1 MEVALKGVNDA
12 IKDATDDII
21 NNKPKEVIERIEKDK
36 EERKKKS
43 YLIAKAL
50 HQFMWASILASVASQ
65 IAMTTDAIVVSQ
77 FIGPEAISAINLTM
91 PVVIFFNFLMMLF
104 GMGGTVLVARSLG
117 ERDAQTANKIF
128 TSTLIGLI
136 VVGVFFSALLLFFSP
151 QVASFI
157 TNDTPVVY
165 TLSLR
170 YLRIMLLGTTITIL
184 FMTITNFIKTDGN
197 PKLVMKAVLVSSV
210 VNLFFDILF
219 IAILK
224 TGIEGSAWA
233 SIIGSVTA
241 LLLCSRHFQSANNS
255 YHWQLELKQCHQYIL
270 KGVKMGF
277 PMGINTLLLGI
288 STYAINS
295 IILSSL
301 GTEGIFA
308 WAVCFQLFVIQQM
321 VLSGIATSIYSIGG
335 LLIGE
340 KDIMGLRI
348 LTNKVM
354 KYICLSLLVITLFVM
369 ITPESIGRLFT
380 SDPIQSEGMFYSAL
394 RIYALLLIPYAI
406 AVVYRILYQILGY
419 WSLSTVMSIVQMG
432 CMVLFVGLLAWIKP
446 EWLWWGFP
454 VSGLFLLGIYLVVT
468 LVIHH
473 KNPDAEVMTLIPKT
487 DDGQSLNFS
496 VKYNND
502 DVQQALE
509 NILSF
514 LESCNIESSTSFQIN
529 LCCEELMYNIVTYAV
544 NKDADKHLFDVHI
557 VCRKDTVSV
566 LIKDDGKPFN
576 PILKSVSF
584 NEDGDGL
591 GLALVNTMAD
601 MKYKFMYNQNVVF
614 LTFMR
619 PNSHQ

>member
-1 MEVALKGVNDA
+1 MKGQ
-12 IKDATDDII
+12 
-21 NNKPKEVIERIEKDK
+21 
-36 EERKKKS
+36 EEGKKKG

-65 IAMTTDAIVVSQ
+65 IAITTDAIVVSQ
-77 FIGPEAISAINLTM
+77 FIGPEAISAINLTI

-104 GMGGTVLVARSLG
+104 GMGGSVLVAKSLG
-117 ERDAQTANKIF
+117 ERDAETTNKVF
-128 TSTLIGLI
+128 TSTLIGLV
-136 VVGVFFSALLLFFSP
+136 VVGVFFSALLLIFSP

-170 YLRIMLLGTTITIL
+170 YLRIMLLGTTISIL
-184 FMTITNFIKTDGN
+184 FMTVTNFIKTDGN
-197 PKLVMKAVLVSSV
+197 PRLVMNAVLVSSLL
-210 VNLFFDILF
+210 NLVFDILF

-241 LLLCSRHFQSANNS
+241 LLLCSRHFRSANNS
-255 YHWQLELKQCHQYIL
+255 YHWQVETKQCHQYIL
-270 KGVKMGF
+270 KGVMMGF

-301 GTEGIFA
+301 GTDGIFA
-308 WAVCFQLFVIQQM
+308 WAICFQLFIILQM

-340 KDIMGLRI
+340 KDIEGLRL

-354 KYICLSLLVITLFVM
+354 KYICMSLLVITLFVL
-369 ITPESIGRLFT
+369 ITPESIGWLFA
-380 SDPIQSEGMFYSAL
+380 SKNIQSEDMFHSAL

-419 WSLSTVMSIVQMG
+419 WSLSVVMSIVQMG
-432 CMVLFVGLLAWIKP
+432 SMVLFVGLLAWVRP

-454 VSGLFLLGIYLVVT
+454 VSGLFLLIIYLAVT
-468 LVIHH
+468 WVIHH
-473 KNPDAEVMTLIPKT
+473 KNPDVEIMTLIPQGE
-487 DDGQSLNFS
+487 DGQSLNFS
-496 VKYNND
+496 VKYQNE
-502 DVQQALE
+502 DVQLALE
-509 NILSF
+509 NISTF
-514 LESCNIESSTSFQIN
+514 LEACDIDLATSYQIN

-544 NKDADKHLFDVHI
+544 NKDVDKHLFDVHI
-557 VCRKDTVSV
+557 VCLKETVSV

-576 PILKSVSF
+576 PILTNVSF

-591 GLALVNTMAD
+591 GLALVNTIAD
-601 MKYKFMYNQNVVF
+601 IKYKFMYNQNVVF
-614 LTFMR
+614 LTFKR
-619 PNSHQ
+619 EELS

>member
-1 MEVALKGVNDA
+1 MRNQ
-12 IKDATDDII
+12 
-21 NNKPKEVIERIEKDK
+21 
-36 EERKKKS
+36 EERQKKG
-43 YLIAKAL
+43 YLIVKAL
-50 HQFMWASILASVASQ
+50 HQFMWASILASLASQ

-136 VVGVFFSALLLFFSP
+136 VVGVFFSALLLIFSP

-219 IAILK
+219 IAILR

-340 KDIMGLRI
+340 KDNMGLRI

-619 PNSHQ
+619 PISHQ

>member
-1 MEVALKGVNDA
+1 MKGQ
-12 IKDATDDII
+12 
-21 NNKPKEVIERIEKDK
+21 
-36 EERKKKS
+36 EEGKKKD

-65 IAMTTDAIVVSQ
+65 IAITTDAIVVSQ
-77 FIGPEAISAINLTM
+77 FIGPEAISAVNLTM

-104 GMGGTVLVARSLG
+104 GMGGSVLVARSLG
-117 ERDAQTANKIF
+117 ERDAQTTNKIF
-128 TSTLIGLI
+128 SSTLIGLI
-136 VVGVFFSALLLFFSP
+136 IVGVFFSALLLIFSP

-197 PKLVMKAVLVSSV
+197 PQLVMKAVLVSSV
-210 VNLFFDILF
+210 VNLILDILF
-219 IAILK
+219 IAVLK

-241 LLLCSRHFQSANNS
+241 LLLCSRHFRSANNS
-255 YHWQLELKQCHQYIL
+255 YHWQLEFKQCHQYIL
-270 KGVKMGF
+270 KGVMMGF

-288 STYAINS
+288 SIYAINN
-295 IILSSL
+295 IILSNL
-301 GTEGIFA
+301 GTDGIFA
-308 WAVCFQLFVIQQM
+308 WAICFQLFIILQM

-340 KDIMGLRI
+340 KDIVGLRL

-354 KYICLSLLVITLFVM
+354 KYICLSLLVLTLFVL
-369 ITPESIGRLFT
+369 ITPESIGWLFA
-380 SDPIQSEGMFYSAL
+380 SKNIQSEDMFHNAL

-419 WSLSTVMSIVQMG
+419 WLLSVVMSIVQMG
-432 CMVLFVGLLAWIKP
+432 GMILFVGLLAWIRP

-454 VSGLFLLGIYLVVT
+454 VSGLVLLAIYWVAT
-468 LVIHH
+468 CVIHH
-473 KNPDAEVMTLIPKT
+473 RNPDAQVMTLLPQAA
-487 DDGQSLNFS
+487 DAQSLNFS
-496 VKYNND
+496 VKYQNE

-509 NILSF
+509 IISTF
-514 LESCNIESSTSFQIN
+514 LESCDIEPATSFQIN

-544 NKDADKHLFDVHI
+544 NKDADKHLFDVHV
-557 VCRKDTVSV
+557 VCHKETVSV

-576 PILKSVSF
+576 PILKTVSF

-601 MKYKFMYNQNVVF
+601 IKYKFMYNQNVVF
-614 LTFMR
+614 LTFKREQTM
-619 PNSHQ
+619 

>member
-1 MEVALKGVNDA
+1 MKGQ
-12 IKDATDDII
+12 
-21 NNKPKEVIERIEKDK
+21 
-36 EERKKKS
+36 EEGKKKD

-65 IAMTTDAIVVSQ
+65 IAITTDAIVVSQ
-77 FIGPEAISAINLTM
+77 FIGPEAISAVNLTM

-104 GMGGTVLVARSLG
+104 GMGGSVLVARSLG
-117 ERDAQTANKIF
+117 ERDAQTTNKIF
-128 TSTLIGLI
+128 SSTLIGLI
-136 VVGVFFSALLLFFSP
+136 IVGVFFSALLLIFSP

-170 YLRIMLLGTTITIL
+170 YLRIMLLGTTTTIL

-197 PKLVMKAVLVSSV
+197 PQLVMKAVLVSSV
-210 VNLFFDILF
+210 VNLILDILF
-219 IAILK
+219 IAVLK

-241 LLLCSRHFQSANNS
+241 LLLCSRHFRSANNS
-255 YHWQLELKQCHQYIL
+255 YHWQLEFKQCHQYIL
-270 KGVKMGF
+270 KGVMMGF

-288 STYAINS
+288 SIYAINN
-295 IILSSL
+295 IILSNL
-301 GTEGIFA
+301 GTDGIFA
-308 WAVCFQLFVIQQM
+308 WAICFQLFIILQM

-340 KDIMGLRI
+340 KDIVGLRL

-354 KYICLSLLVITLFVM
+354 KYICLSLLVLTLFVL
-369 ITPESIGRLFT
+369 ITPESIGWLFA
-380 SDPIQSEGMFYSAL
+380 SKNIQSEDMFHNAL

-406 AVVYRILYQILGY
+406 A
-419 WSLSTVMSIVQMG
+419 
-432 CMVLFVGLLAWIKP
+432 FVGLLAWIRP

-454 VSGLFLLGIYLVVT
+454 VSGLVLLAVYWVAT
-468 LVIHH
+468 CVIHH
-473 KNPDAEVMTLIPKT
+473 RNPDAQVMTLLPQAA
-487 DDGQSLNFS
+487 DAQSLNFS
-496 VKYNND
+496 VKYQNE

-509 NILSF
+509 NISTF
-514 LESCNIESSTSFQIN
+514 LESCDIEPATSFQIN

-544 NKDADKHLFDVHI
+544 NKDADKHLFDVHV
-557 VCRKDTVSV
+557 VCHKETVSV

-576 PILKSVSF
+576 PILKTVSF

-601 MKYKFMYNQNVVF
+601 IKYKFMYNQNVVF
-614 LTFMR
+614 LTFKREQTM
-619 PNSHQ
+619 

>member
-1 MEVALKGVNDA
+1 MKGQG
-12 IKDATDDII
+12 
-21 NNKPKEVIERIEKDK
+21 EG
-36 EERKKKS
+36 KKKD

-91 PVVIFFNFLMMLF
+91 PVVIFFNFLTMLF
-104 GMGGTVLVARSLG
+104 GMGGSVLVAKSLG
-117 ERDAQTANKIF
+117 ERDAQTTNYVF

-136 VVGVFFSALLLFFSP
+136 LVGVFFSALLLFFSP

-165 TLSLR
+165 ALSLR
-170 YLRIMLLGTTITIL
+170 YMRIMLLGTTFMIL

-197 PKLVMKAVLVSSV
+197 PQLVMKAVLVSSL
-210 VNLFFDILF
+210 VNLIFDILF

-233 SIIGSVTA
+233 SIIGNVTA
-241 LLLCSRHFQSANNS
+241 LLLCSRYFKSANNS
-255 YHWQLELKQCHQYIL
+255 YHWQVKIKQCHQYIL
-270 KGVKMGF
+270 QGVKMGF

-301 GTEGIFA
+301 GTDGIFA
-308 WAVCFQLFVIQQM
+308 WAVCFQLFVILQM
-321 VLSGIATSIYSIGG
+321 VLGGIASSIYSIGG

-340 KDIMGLRI
+340 KDILGLRL
-348 LTNKVM
+348 LTNKVL
-354 KYICLSLLVITLFVM
+354 KYICLSLLVITLFVL
-369 ITPESIGRLFT
+369 ITPESIGWLFS
-380 SDPIQSEGMFYSAL
+380 SDHIPSEEMFMNAL

-419 WSLSTVMSIVQMG
+419 WSLSVVMSIVQMG
-432 CMVLFVGLLAWIKP
+432 GMILFVGLTAWVRP

-454 VSGLFLLGIYLVVT
+454 VSGLFLLAVYLIVT
-468 LVIHH
+468 WGIHH
-473 KNPDAEVMTLIPKT
+473 RNPDAEVMTLLPQAS
-487 DDGQSLNFS
+487 DAQSLNFS
-496 VKYNND
+496 VRYQNE

-509 NILSF
+509 NISTF
-514 LESCNIESSTSFQIN
+514 LESCDIEPATSFQIN

-544 NKDADKHLFDVHI
+544 NIDADKHLFDVHI
-557 VCRKDTVSV
+557 VCHKETVSV

-576 PILKSVSF
+576 PILQTVSF

-614 LTFMR
+614 LTFNR
-619 PNSHQ
+619 EQTL

>member
-1 MEVALKGVNDA
+1 MKG
-12 IKDATDDII
+12 
-21 NNKPKEVIERIEKDK
+21 PEEDK
-36 EERKKKS
+36 NKKKD

-50 HQFMWASILASVASQ
+50 HKFMWASILASVASQ

-104 GMGGTVLVARSLG
+104 GMGGSVLVAKSLG
-117 ERDAQTANKIF
+117 ERDAQTTNNVF
-128 TSTLIGLI
+128 TSTLIGLV
-136 VVGVFFSALLLFFSP
+136 VVGVFFSALLLIFSP

-197 PKLVMKAVLVSSV
+197 PQLVMKAVLVSSL
-210 VNLFFDILF
+210 VNLIFDILF
-219 IAILK
+219 IAVLK

-255 YHWQLELKQCHQYIL
+255 YHWQVELKRCHQFIL
-270 KGVKMGF
+270 QGVKMGF

-295 IILSSL
+295 IILSHL
-301 GTEGIFA
+301 GADGIFA

-321 VLSGIATSIYSIGG
+321 VLGGIATAIYSIGG

-340 KDIMGLRI
+340 KDIVGLRL

-354 KYICLSLLVITLFVM
+354 KYVCLSLLAFTLFVL
-369 ITPESIGRLFT
+369 ITPESIGWLFA
-380 SDPIQSEGMFYSAL
+380 SKQIQSEGMLYSAL

-419 WSLSTVMSIVQMG
+419 WSLSVVMSIVQMG
-432 CMVLFVGLLAWIKP
+432 SMILFVGLLAWVRP
-446 EWLWWGFP
+446 DWLWWGFP
-454 VSGLFLLGIYLVVT
+454 ISGLFLLVVYLVVT

-473 KNPDAEVMTLIPKT
+473 KNPDAEVMTLIPQAE
-487 DDGQSLNFS
+487 DGQSLNFS
-496 VKYNND
+496 VRYQNE

-509 NILSF
+509 NISVF
-514 LESCNIESSTSFQIN
+514 LESCDIEPATSFQIN

-544 NKDADKHLFDVHI
+544 NKDTDKHLFDVHI
-557 VCRKDTVSV
+557 VCHKETVSV

-576 PILKSVSF
+576 PILKTVSF

-601 MKYKFMYNQNVVF
+601 IKYKFMYNQNVVF
-614 LTFMR
+614 LTFKR
-619 PNSHQ
+619 EQSI

>member
-1 MEVALKGVNDA
+1 MVG
-12 IKDATDDII
+12 
-21 NNKPKEVIERIEKDK
+21 K
-36 EERKKKS
+36 EERKKKD

-419 WSLSTVMSIVQMG
+419 WSLSVVTSIAQMG
-432 CMVLFVGLLAWIKP
+432 CMVLFVGLLAWVKP

-454 VSGLFLLGIYLVVT
+454 ISVFFLLGIYLVVT

>member
-1 MEVALKGVNDA
+1 MRNQ
-12 IKDATDDII
+12 
-21 NNKPKEVIERIEKDK
+21 
-36 EERKKKS
+36 EERKKKG

-77 FIGPEAISAINLTM
+77 FIGPEAISAINLTI

-104 GMGGTVLVARSLG
+104 GMGGSVLVAKSLG
-117 ERDAQTANKIF
+117 ERDAETTNKVF
-128 TSTLIGLI
+128 TSTLIGLV
-136 VVGVFFSALLLFFSP
+136 VVGVFFSALLLIFSP

-170 YLRIMLLGTTITIL
+170 YLRIMLLGTTISIL
-184 FMTITNFIKTDGN
+184 FMTVTNFIKTDGN
-197 PKLVMKAVLVSSV
+197 PKLVMKAVITSSI
-210 VNLFFDILF
+210 VNLLFDILF

-241 LLLCSRHFQSANNS
+241 LLLCSRHFRSANNS
-255 YHWQLELKQCHQYIL
+255 YHWQVETKQCHQYIL
-270 KGVKMGF
+270 KGVMMGF

-301 GTEGIFA
+301 GADGIFA
-308 WAVCFQLFVIQQM
+308 WAICFQLFIILQM

-340 KDIMGLRI
+340 KDIEGLRL

-354 KYICLSLLVITLFVM
+354 KYICMSLLVITLFVL
-369 ITPESIGRLFT
+369 ISPESIGWLFA
-380 SDPIQSEGMFYSAL
+380 SKHIQSEGMFLNAL

-419 WSLSTVMSIVQMG
+419 WSLSVVLSIVQMG
-432 CMVLFVGLLAWIKP
+432 SMVLFVGLLAWIRP

-454 VSGLFLLGIYLVVT
+454 VSGLFLLAIYLVVT

-473 KNPDAEVMTLIPKT
+473 QHPDTEVMTLIPQAE
-487 DDGQSLNFS
+487 DGQSLNFS
-496 VKYNND
+496 VKYKEE

-509 NILSF
+509 NISTF
-514 LESCNIESSTSFQIN
+514 LETCDIEPATSFQIN

-544 NKDADKHLFDVHI
+544 NKDTDKHLFDVHI
-557 VCRKDTVSV
+557 VCHKETVSV

-576 PILKSVSF
+576 PTLTTVSF

-601 MKYKFMYNQNVVF
+601 IKYKFMYNQNVVF
-614 LTFMR
+614 LTFNR
-619 PNSHQ
+619 EQTS

>member
-1 MEVALKGVNDA
+1 MKGQ
-12 IKDATDDII
+12 
-21 NNKPKEVIERIEKDK
+21 
-36 EERKKKS
+36 EEGKKKD

-50 HQFMWASILASVASQ
+50 HKFMWASILASMASQ

-77 FIGPEAISAINLTM
+77 FIGPEAISAVNLTM

-104 GMGGTVLVARSLG
+104 GMGGSVLVARSLG
-117 ERDAQTANKIF
+117 ERDAQTTNYVF
-128 TSTLIGLI
+128 TSTLIGLV
-136 VVGVFFSALLLFFSP
+136 VVGVFFSSLLLFFSP

-170 YLRIMLLGTTITIL
+170 YLHIMLLGTTITIL

-197 PKLVMKAVLVSSV
+197 PQLVMKAVFISSL
-210 VNLFFDILF
+210 VNLIFDILF
-219 IAILK
+219 IVILK

-233 SIIGSVTA
+233 SIIGTVTA
-241 LLLCSRHFQSANNS
+241 LLLCSRHFRSANNS
-255 YHWQLELKQCHQYIL
+255 YHWQMDSKRCHQFIL

-301 GTEGIFA
+301 GTDGIFA
-308 WAVCFQLFVIQQM
+308 WAICFQLFVIQQM
-321 VLSGIATSIYSIGG
+321 VLGGIATSIYSIGG

-340 KDIMGLRI
+340 KDIVGLRL

-369 ITPESIGRLFT
+369 VTPESIGWLFA
-380 SDPIQSEGMFYSAL
+380 SKQIQSEGMLYSAL

-419 WSLSTVMSIVQMG
+419 WSLSVVMSIVQMG
-432 CMVLFVGLLAWIKP
+432 GMILFVGLLAWLNP

-454 VSGLFLLGIYLVVT
+454 VSGLFLLGVYFVVT
-468 LVIHH
+468 WVIHH
-473 KNPDAEVMTLIPKT
+473 RNPEAEVMTLIPQAA
-487 DDGQSLNFS
+487 DAQSLNFS
-496 VKYNND
+496 VKYQNE

-509 NILSF
+509 NISMF
-514 LESCNIESSTSFQIN
+514 LESCDIEPATSFQIN

-557 VCRKDTVSV
+557 VCHKETVSV

-576 PILKSVSF
+576 PILKTVSF

-614 LTFMR
+614 LTFKREQTM
-619 PNSHQ
+619 

>member
-1 MEVALKGVNDA
+1 MKGQ
-12 IKDATDDII
+12 
-21 NNKPKEVIERIEKDK
+21 
-36 EERKKKS
+36 EEGKKKD

-65 IAMTTDAIVVSQ
+65 IAITTDAIVVSQ
-77 FIGPEAISAINLTM
+77 FIGPEAISAVNLTM

-104 GMGGTVLVARSLG
+104 GMGGSVLVARSLG
-117 ERDAQTANKIF
+117 ERDAQTTNKIF
-128 TSTLIGLI
+128 SSTLIGLI
-136 VVGVFFSALLLFFSP
+136 IVGVFFSALLLIFSP

-170 YLRIMLLGTTITIL
+170 YLRIMLLGTTTTIL

-197 PKLVMKAVLVSSV
+197 PQLVMKAVLVSSV
-210 VNLFFDILF
+210 VNLILDILF
-219 IAILK
+219 IAVLK

-241 LLLCSRHFQSANNS
+241 LLLCSRHFRSANNS
-255 YHWQLELKQCHQYIL
+255 YHWQLEFKQCHQYIL
-270 KGVKMGF
+270 KGVMMGF

-288 STYAINS
+288 SIYAINN
-295 IILSSL
+295 IILSNL
-301 GTEGIFA
+301 GTDGIFA
-308 WAVCFQLFVIQQM
+308 WAICFQLFIILQM

-340 KDIMGLRI
+340 KDIVGLRL

-354 KYICLSLLVITLFVM
+354 KYICLSLLVLTLFVL
-369 ITPESIGRLFT
+369 ITPESIGWLFA
-380 SDPIQSEGMFYSAL
+380 SKNIQSEDMFHNAL

-419 WSLSTVMSIVQMG
+419 WLLSVVMSIVQMG
-432 CMVLFVGLLAWIKP
+432 GMILFVGLLAWIRP

-454 VSGLFLLGIYLVVT
+454 VSGLVLLAVYWVAT
-468 LVIHH
+468 WVIHH
-473 KNPDAEVMTLIPKT
+473 RNPDAQVMTLLPQAA
-487 DDGQSLNFS
+487 DAQSLNFS
-496 VKYNND
+496 VKYQNE

-509 NILSF
+509 NISMF
-514 LESCNIESSTSFQIN
+514 LESCDIEPATSFQIN

-544 NKDADKHLFDVHI
+544 NKDADKHLFDVHV
-557 VCRKDTVSV
+557 VCHKETVSV

-576 PILKSVSF
+576 PILKTVSF

-601 MKYKFMYNQNVVF
+601 IKYKFMYNQNVVF
-614 LTFMR
+614 LTFNR
-619 PNSHQ
+619 EQTS

>member
-1 MEVALKGVNDA
+1 MV
-12 IKDATDDII
+12 
-21 NNKPKEVIERIEKDK
+21 DK

-419 WSLSTVMSIVQMG
+419 WSLSVVTSIAQMG
-432 CMVLFVGLLAWIKP
+432 CMVLFVGLLAWVKP

-454 VSGLFLLGIYLVVT
+454 ISVFFLLGIYLVVT

-576 PILKSVSF
+576 PILKTVSF

>member
-1 MEVALKGVNDA
+1 MKGQ
-12 IKDATDDII
+12 
-21 NNKPKEVIERIEKDK
+21 
-36 EERKKKS
+36 EEGKKKD

-65 IAMTTDAIVVSQ
+65 IAITTDAIVVSQ
-77 FIGPEAISAINLTM
+77 FIGPEAISAVNLTM

-104 GMGGTVLVARSLG
+104 GMGGSVLVAKSLG
-117 ERDAQTANKIF
+117 ERDAQTTNKVF
-128 TSTLIGLI
+128 SSTLIGLI
-136 VVGVFFSALLLFFSP
+136 IVGVFFSVLLLIFSP

-197 PKLVMKAVLVSSV
+197 PQLVMKAVLVSSV
-210 VNLFFDILF
+210 VNLILDILF
-219 IAILK
+219 IAVLK

-241 LLLCSRHFQSANNS
+241 LLLCCRHFRSANNS
-255 YHWQLELKQCHQYIL
+255 YHWQVELNHCHHYIM
-270 KGVKMGF
+270 KGVKTGF

-301 GTEGIFA
+301 GTDGIFA

-321 VLSGIATSIYSIGG
+321 VLGGIATSIYSIGG

-340 KDIMGLRI
+340 KDIVGLRL

-354 KYICLSLLVITLFVM
+354 KYICLSLLAFTLFVL
-369 ITPESIGRLFT
+369 ITPESIGWLFA
-380 SDPIQSEGMFYSAL
+380 SNNIQSDSMLHSAL
-394 RIYALLLIPYAI
+394 RIYSLLLIPYAI

-419 WSLSTVMSIVQMG
+419 WSLSVVMSIVQMG
-432 CMVLFVGLLAWIKP
+432 SMVLFVGLLAWVRP

-454 VSGLFLLGIYLVVT
+454 VSGLFLLVFYFVVT
-468 LVIHH
+468 WVIHH
-473 KNPDAEVMTLIPKT
+473 RNPNAEVMTLIPQAE
-487 DDGQSLNFS
+487 DGQSLNFS
-496 VKYNND
+496 VKYQNE
-502 DVQQALE
+502 DVQQALL
-509 NILSF
+509 NIVSF
-514 LESCNIESSTSFQIN
+514 LESCEIDPATSFQIN

-544 NKDADKHLFDVHI
+544 NKDADKHMFDVHV
-557 VCRKDTVSV
+557 VCLEYTVSV
-566 LIKDDGKPFN
+566 LLKDDGKPFN
-576 PILKSVSF
+576 PVLNTVSI

-591 GLALVNTMAD
+591 GLALVNTLAD
-601 MKYKFMYNQNVVF
+601 IKYKYMYNQNVVF
-614 LTFMR
+614 LTFNR
-619 PNSHQ
+619 EKSTINE

>member
-1 MEVALKGVNDA
+1 MKGQ
-12 IKDATDDII
+12 
-21 NNKPKEVIERIEKDK
+21 
-36 EERKKKS
+36 EEGKKKD

-65 IAMTTDAIVVSQ
+65 IAITTDAIVVSQ
-77 FIGPEAISAINLTM
+77 FIGPEAISAVNLTM

-104 GMGGTVLVARSLG
+104 GMGGSVLVARSLG
-117 ERDAQTANKIF
+117 ERDAQTTNKIF
-128 TSTLIGLI
+128 SSTLIGLI
-136 VVGVFFSALLLFFSP
+136 IVGVFFSALLLIFSP

-170 YLRIMLLGTTITIL
+170 YLRIMLLGTTTTIL

-197 PKLVMKAVLVSSV
+197 PQLVMKAVLVSSV
-210 VNLFFDILF
+210 VNLILDILF
-219 IAILK
+219 IAVLK

-241 LLLCSRHFQSANNS
+241 LLLCSRHFRSANNS
-255 YHWQLELKQCHQYIL
+255 YHWQLEFKQCHQYIL
-270 KGVKMGF
+270 KGVMMGF

-288 STYAINS
+288 SIYAINN
-295 IILSSL
+295 IILSNL
-301 GTEGIFA
+301 GTDGIFA
-308 WAVCFQLFVIQQM
+308 WAICFQLFIILQM

-340 KDIMGLRI
+340 KDIVGLRL

-354 KYICLSLLVITLFVM
+354 KYICLSLLVLTLFVL
-369 ITPESIGRLFT
+369 ITPESIGWLFA
-380 SDPIQSEGMFYSAL
+380 SKNIQSEDMFHNAL

-419 WSLSTVMSIVQMG
+419 WLLSVVMSIVQMG
-432 CMVLFVGLLAWIKP
+432 GMILFVGLLAWIRP

-454 VSGLFLLGIYLVVT
+454 VSGLVLLAIYWVAT
-468 LVIHH
+468 CVIHH
-473 KNPDAEVMTLIPKT
+473 RNPDAQVMTLLPQAA
-487 DDGQSLNFS
+487 DAQSLNFS
-496 VKYNND
+496 VKYQNE

-509 NILSF
+509 NISTF
-514 LESCNIESSTSFQIN
+514 LESCDIEPATSFQIN

-544 NKDADKHLFDVHI
+544 NKDADKHLFDVHV
-557 VCRKDTVSV
+557 VCHKETVSV

-576 PILKSVSF
+576 PILKTVSF

-601 MKYKFMYNQNVVF
+601 IKYKFMYNQNVVF
-614 LTFMR
+614 LTFKREQTM
-619 PNSHQ
+619 

>member
-1 MEVALKGVNDA
+1 MKSQ
-12 IKDATDDII
+12 
-21 NNKPKEVIERIEKDK
+21 
-36 EERKKKS
+36 EEGKKKD

-77 FIGPEAISAINLTM
+77 FIGPEAISAINLTI

-104 GMGGTVLVARSLG
+104 GMGGSVLVAKSLG
-117 ERDAQTANKIF
+117 ERDAQTANKVF
-128 TSTLIGLI
+128 TSTLIGLV
-136 VVGVFFSALLLFFSP
+136 VVGVFFSALLLIFSP

-184 FMTITNFIKTDGN
+184 FSTITNFIKTDGN
-197 PKLVMKAVLVSSV
+197 PKLVMKAVMVSSV
-210 VNLFFDILF
+210 INLILDILF
-219 IAILK
+219 IAVLK

-233 SIIGSVTA
+233 SIIGSVAA
-241 LLLCSRHFQSANNS
+241 LVLCSRHFKSANNS
-255 YHWQLELKQCHQYIL
+255 YHWQVELKRCHEYIM

-277 PMGINTLLLGI
+277 PMGINTLLLGV

-295 IILSSL
+295 IILSNL
-301 GTEGIFA
+301 GTDGIFA
-308 WAVCFQLFVIQQM
+308 WAVCFQLFI
-321 VLSGIATSIYSIGG
+321 SIGG

-340 KDIMGLRI
+340 KDIVGLRI
-348 LTNKVM
+348 LTNKVL
-354 KYICLSLLVITLFVM
+354 KYICLCLLAITLFVM
-369 ITPESIGRLFT
+369 ITPESIGWLFA
-380 SDPIQSEGMFYSAL
+380 SNSSQSEGMLHSAL
-394 RIYALLLIPYAI
+394 RIYALLLIPYAV

-419 WSLSTVMSIVQMG
+419 WSLSVVMSILQMG
-432 CMVLFVGLLAWIKP
+432 SMILFVGLTAWIKS

-454 VSGLFLLGIYLVVT
+454 VSGLFILIVYLVVT
-468 LVIHH
+468 LFIHH
-473 KNPDAEVMTLIPKT
+473 KNPNAEVMTLIPHT

-502 DVQQALE
+502 DVQQALD

-514 LESCNIESSTSFQIN
+514 LETCDIEPSTSFQIN

-544 NKDADKHLFDVHI
+544 NKDPDKHLFDVHI
-557 VCRKDTVSV
+557 VCHKDTVSV

-576 PILKSVSF
+576 PILKTVSF

-601 MKYKFMYNQNVVF
+601 IKYKFMYNQNVVF
-614 LTFMR
+614 LTFYR
-619 PNSHQ
+619 KKTA

>member
-1 MEVALKGVNDA
+1 MKGQ
-12 IKDATDDII
+12 
-21 NNKPKEVIERIEKDK
+21 
-36 EERKKKS
+36 EEGKKKD

-65 IAMTTDAIVVSQ
+65 IAITTDAIVVSQ
-77 FIGPEAISAINLTM
+77 FIGPEAISAVNLTM

-104 GMGGTVLVARSLG
+104 GMGGSVLVARSLG
-117 ERDAQTANKIF
+117 ERDAQTTNKIF
-128 TSTLIGLI
+128 SSTLIGLI
-136 VVGVFFSALLLFFSP
+136 IVGVFFSALLLIFSP

-170 YLRIMLLGTTITIL
+170 YLRIMLLGTTTTIL

-197 PKLVMKAVLVSSV
+197 PQLVMKAVLVSSV
-210 VNLFFDILF
+210 VNLILDILF
-219 IAILK
+219 IAVLK

-241 LLLCSRHFQSANNS
+241 LLLCSRHFRSANNS
-255 YHWQLELKQCHQYIL
+255 YHWQLEFKQCHQYIL
-270 KGVKMGF
+270 KGVMMGF

-288 STYAINS
+288 SIYAINN
-295 IILSSL
+295 IILSNL
-301 GTEGIFA
+301 GTDGIFA
-308 WAVCFQLFVIQQM
+308 WAICFQLFIILQM

-340 KDIMGLRI
+340 KDIVGLRL

-354 KYICLSLLVITLFVM
+354 KYICLSLLVLTLFVL
-369 ITPESIGRLFT
+369 ITPESIGWLFA
-380 SDPIQSEGMFYSAL
+380 SKNIQSEDMFHNAL

-419 WSLSTVMSIVQMG
+419 WLLSVVMSIVQMG
-432 CMVLFVGLLAWIKP
+432 GMILFVGLLAWIRP

-454 VSGLFLLGIYLVVT
+454 VSGLVLLAVYWVAT
-468 LVIHH
+468 CVIHH
-473 KNPDAEVMTLIPKT
+473 RNPDAQVMTLLPQAA
-487 DDGQSLNFS
+487 DAQSLNFS
-496 VKYNND
+496 VKYQNE

-509 NILSF
+509 NISTF
-514 LESCNIESSTSFQIN
+514 LESCDIEPATSFQIN

-544 NKDADKHLFDVHI
+544 NKDADKHLFDVHV
-557 VCRKDTVSV
+557 VCHKETVSV

-576 PILKSVSF
+576 PILKTVSF

-591 GLALVNTMAD
+591 KMATD
-601 MKYKFMYNQNVVF
+601 SDS
-614 LTFMR
+614 LW
-619 PNSHQ
+619 

>member
-1 MEVALKGVNDA
+1 MRNQ
-12 IKDATDDII
+12 
-21 NNKPKEVIERIEKDK
+21 
-36 EERKKKS
+36 EERQKKG

-77 FIGPEAISAINLTM
+77 FIGPEAISAINLTI

-104 GMGGTVLVARSLG
+104 GMGGSVLVAKSLG
-117 ERDAQTANKIF
+117 ERDAETTNKVF
-128 TSTLIGLI
+128 TSTLIGLV
-136 VVGVFFSALLLFFSP
+136 VVGVFFSALLLIFSP

-170 YLRIMLLGTTITIL
+170 YLRIMLLGTTISIL
-184 FMTITNFIKTDGN
+184 FMTVTNFIKTDGN
-197 PKLVMKAVLVSSV
+197 PRLVMNAVLVSSLL
-210 VNLFFDILF
+210 NLVFDILF

-241 LLLCSRHFQSANNS
+241 LLLCSRHFRSANNS
-255 YHWQLELKQCHQYIL
+255 YHWQLEFKQCHQYIL
-270 KGVKMGF
+270 KGVMMGF

-288 STYAINS
+288 SIYAINN
-295 IILSSL
+295 IILSNL
-301 GTEGIFA
+301 GTDGIFA
-308 WAVCFQLFVIQQM
+308 WAICFQLFIILQM

-340 KDIMGLRI
+340 KDIVGLRL

-354 KYICLSLLVITLFVM
+354 KYICLSLLVLTLFVL
-369 ITPESIGRLFT
+369 ITPESIGWLFA
-380 SDPIQSEGMFYSAL
+380 SKNIQSEDMFHNAL

-419 WSLSTVMSIVQMG
+419 WLLSVVMSIVQMG
-432 CMVLFVGLLAWIKP
+432 GMILFVGLLAWIRP

-454 VSGLFLLGIYLVVT
+454 VSGLVLLAVYWVAT
-468 LVIHH
+468 CVIHH
-473 KNPDAEVMTLIPKT
+473 RNPDAQVMTLLPQAA
-487 DDGQSLNFS
+487 DAQSLNFS
-496 VKYNND
+496 VKYQNE

-509 NILSF
+509 NISTF
-514 LESCNIESSTSFQIN
+514 LESCDIEPATSFQIN

-544 NKDADKHLFDVHI
+544 NKDADKHLFDVHV
-557 VCRKDTVSV
+557 VCHKETVSV

-576 PILKSVSF
+576 PILKTVSF

-601 MKYKFMYNQNVVF
+601 IKYKFMYNQNVVF
-614 LTFMR
+614 LTFKREQTM
-619 PNSHQ
+619 

>member
-1 MEVALKGVNDA
+1 MKSQ
-12 IKDATDDII
+12 
-21 NNKPKEVIERIEKDK
+21 
-36 EERKKKS
+36 EEGKKKD
-43 YLIAKAL
+43 YLITKAL

-77 FIGPEAISAINLTM
+77 FIGPEAISAINLTT
-91 PVVIFFNFLMMLF
+91 PVVIFFNFLMMLL
-104 GMGGTVLVARSLG
+104 GMGGSVLVARSLG

-128 TSTLIGLI
+128 SSTLIGVI
-136 VVGVFFSALLLFFSP
+136 AVGIFFSALLLIFSP

-165 TLSLR
+165 SLSLR
-170 YLRIMLLGTTITIL
+170 YLRIMLLGSTITIL
-184 FMTITNFIKTDGN
+184 FATITNFVKTDGN
-197 PKLVMKAVLVSSV
+197 PKIVMKAVLVNSV

-219 IAILK
+219 IVILK

-241 LLLCSRHFQSANNS
+241 LLLCSRHFKSANNS
-255 YHWQLELKQCHQYIL
+255 YHWQVELRQCHQYIL
-270 KGVKMGF
+270 KGVMMGF
-277 PMGINTLLLGI
+277 PMGINTLLLGV

-301 GTEGIFA
+301 GTDGIFA
-308 WAVCFQLFVIQQM
+308 WAICFQLFIILQM
-321 VLSGIATSIYSIGG
+321 VLGGIATSIYSIGG

-340 KDIMGLRI
+340 KDIVGLRI

-354 KYICLSLLVITLFVM
+354 KYVCLSLLAITLFVL
-369 ITPESIGRLFT
+369 ITPRSIGWLFA
-380 SDPIQSEGMFYSAL
+380 SQNVQSEELFLNSL
-394 RIYALLLIPYAI
+394 RIYSLILIPYAI

-419 WSLSTVMSIVQMG
+419 WSLSVVMSIAQMG
-432 CMVLFVGLLAWIKP
+432 SMVLFVGLLAWVKP

-454 VSGLFLLGIYLVVT
+454 ISGLFLLGVYLVVT

-473 KNPDAEVMTLIPKT
+473 KNPDAEVMTLIPQT
-487 DDGQSLNFS
+487 EDGQSLNFS

-514 LESCNIESSTSFQIN
+514 LETCDIEPSTSFQIN

-544 NKDADKHLFDVHI
+544 NKDTDKHLFDVHI
-557 VCRKDTVSV
+557 VCHKDTVSV

-614 LTFMR
+614 LTFNR
-619 PNSHQ
+619 QKTQ

>member
-1 MEVALKGVNDA
+1 MKGQ
-12 IKDATDDII
+12 
-21 NNKPKEVIERIEKDK
+21 
-36 EERKKKS
+36 EEGKKKD

-65 IAMTTDAIVVSQ
+65 IAITTDAIVVSQ
-77 FIGPEAISAINLTM
+77 FIGPEAISAVNLTM

-104 GMGGTVLVARSLG
+104 GMGGSVLVARSLG
-117 ERDAQTANKIF
+117 ERDAQTTNKIF
-128 TSTLIGLI
+128 SSTLIGLI
-136 VVGVFFSALLLFFSP
+136 IVGVFFSALLLIFSP

-170 YLRIMLLGTTITIL
+170 YLRIMLLGTTTTIL

-197 PKLVMKAVLVSSV
+197 PQLVMKAVLVSSV
-210 VNLFFDILF
+210 VNLILDILF
-219 IAILK
+219 IAVLK

-241 LLLCSRHFQSANNS
+241 LLLCSRHFRSANNS
-255 YHWQLELKQCHQYIL
+255 YHWQLEFKQCHQYIL
-270 KGVKMGF
+270 KGVMMGF

-288 STYAINS
+288 SIYAINN
-295 IILSSL
+295 IILSNL
-301 GTEGIFA
+301 GTDGIFA
-308 WAVCFQLFVIQQM
+308 WAICFQLFIILQM

-340 KDIMGLRI
+340 KDIVGLRL

-354 KYICLSLLVITLFVM
+354 KYICLSLLVLTLFVL
-369 ITPESIGRLFT
+369 ITPESIGWLFA
-380 SDPIQSEGMFYSAL
+380 SKNIQSEDMFHNAL

-419 WSLSTVMSIVQMG
+419 WLLSVVMSIVQMG
-432 CMVLFVGLLAWIKP
+432 GMILFVGLLAWIRP

-454 VSGLFLLGIYLVVT
+454 VSGLVLLAVYWVAT
-468 LVIHH
+468 CVIHH
-473 KNPDAEVMTLIPKT
+473 RNPDAQVMTLLPQAA
-487 DDGQSLNFS
+487 DAQSLNFS
-496 VKYNND
+496 VKYQNE

-509 NILSF
+509 NISTF
-514 LESCNIESSTSFQIN
+514 LESCDIEPATSFQIN

-544 NKDADKHLFDVHI
+544 NKDADKHLFDVHV
-557 VCRKDTVSV
+557 VCHKETVSV

-576 PILKSVSF
+576 PILKTVSF

-591 GLALVNTMAD
+591 GLALVNTIAD
-601 MKYKFMYNQNVVF
+601 IKYKFMYNQNVVF
-614 LTFMR
+614 LTFNR
-619 PNSHQ
+619 EQTS

>member
-1 MEVALKGVNDA
+1 MKGQ
-12 IKDATDDII
+12 
-21 NNKPKEVIERIEKDK
+21 
-36 EERKKKS
+36 EEGKKKG

-50 HQFMWASILASVASQ
+50 HQFIWASILASVASQ

-77 FIGPEAISAINLTM
+77 FIGPEAISAVNLTM

-104 GMGGTVLVARSLG
+104 GMGGSVLVAKSLG
-117 ERDAQTANKIF
+117 ERDAETTNKVF
-128 TSTLIGLI
+128 TSTLIG
-136 VVGVFFSALLLFFSP
+136 VFAVGVFFSVLLLIFSP

-170 YLRIMLLGTTITIL
+170 YLRIMLLGTTITIF

-197 PKLVMKAVLVSSV
+197 PQLVMRAVLVSSL
-210 VNLFFDILF
+210 VNLIFDILF
-219 IAILK
+219 IVILK

-233 SIIGSVTA
+233 SIIGCVTA

-255 YHWQLELKQCHQYIL
+255 YHWQVELKQCHEYIL
-270 KGVKMGF
+270 KGVMMGF

-301 GTEGIFA
+301 GADGAFA
-308 WAVCFQLFVIQQM
+308 WAVCFQLFLILQM
-321 VLSGIATSIYSIGG
+321 VLGGIATSIYSIGG

-340 KDIMGLRI
+340 KDIVGLRL

-354 KYICLSLLVITLFVM
+354 KYICLSLLVLTLFVL
-369 ITPESIGRLFT
+369 ITPESIGWLFA
-380 SDPIQSEGMFYSAL
+380 SKNIQSEDMFHNAL

-419 WSLSTVMSIVQMG
+419 WLLSVVMSIVQMG
-432 CMVLFVGLLAWIKP
+432 GMILFVGLLAWIRP

-454 VSGLFLLGIYLVVT
+454 VSGLVLLAVYWVAT
-468 LVIHH
+468 WVIHH
-473 KNPDAEVMTLIPKT
+473 RNPDAQVMTLLPQAA
-487 DDGQSLNFS
+487 DAQSLNFS
-496 VKYNND
+496 VKYQNE
-502 DVQQALE
+502 DVQLALE
-509 NILSF
+509 NISTF
-514 LESCNIESSTSFQIN
+514 LETCDIEPATSFHN

-544 NKDADKHLFDVHI
+544 NKDVDKHLFDVHI
-557 VCRKDTVSV
+557 VCLKETVSV

-576 PILKSVSF
+576 PILRNVSF

-591 GLALVNTMAD
+591 GLALVNTIAD
-601 MKYKFMYNQNVVF
+601 IKYKFMYNQNVVF
-614 LTFMR
+614 LTFKR
-619 PNSHQ
+619 EELS